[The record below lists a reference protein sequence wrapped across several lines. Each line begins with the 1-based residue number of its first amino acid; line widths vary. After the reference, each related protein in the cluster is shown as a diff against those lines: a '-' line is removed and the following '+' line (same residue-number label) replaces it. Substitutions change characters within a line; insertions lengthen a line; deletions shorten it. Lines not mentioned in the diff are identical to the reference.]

1 MKKTWLGFSAGVVA
15 GGLTL
20 WFLECFENHQDGRIS
35 QSFVAA
41 GPVSVPL
48 QTPGASESAE
58 SVLRTQFRAL
68 WRGEPWTRG
77 EADERLSEW
86 RTLLACSD
94 AAGLVRTL
102 SPEELASPF
111 GSAAFEAWL
120 AQDDAAASKWIAEQ
134 PGATDHHAWLVAE
147 ALGRKP
153 QVFAAFCQGLGQSS
167 WVQAFLDYS
176 SRAWI
181 RESPAA
187 AAALAETLISDERRV
202 RLFEAI
208 AADWVL
214 CDPEAARV
222 WISGVS
228 DPSLQHRLVTIGAQS
243 YASTNPL
250 RALEWLLA
258 QSPPD
263 AALQE
268 PLQTIAG
275 IWRHTASPEI
285 NDSLDNLTERSGRP
299 TEGPTARIDF
309 GTSNP

>member
-1 MKKTWLGFSAGVVA
+1 MKKMWVEFSAVVVA

-20 WFLECFENHQDGRIS
+20 WSLECSENRQGARAS
-35 QSFVAA
+35 QPPLAA
-41 GPVSVPL
+41 NRVSVPL
-48 QTPGASESAE
+48 QTLDSAESAV

-68 WRGEPWTRG
+68 WRGEPWARE
-77 EADERLSEW
+77 EADKRLIEW
-86 RTLLACSD
+86 HNLLACSD
-94 AAGLVRTL
+94 AASFVRTL
-102 SPEELASPF
+102 SSEELATPF

-120 AQDDAAASKWIAEQ
+120 VQDDVAASKWIAEQ

-147 ALGRKP
+147 LLTRNSQA
-153 QVFAAFCQGLGQSS
+153 FAAFCRGLEQSA
-167 WVQAFLDYS
+167 WAQTFLDYS

-181 RESPAA
+181 RENPAA
-187 AAALAETLISDERRV
+187 AAALAESLISGDRQI

-208 AADWVL
+208 ASDWVL
-214 CDPEAARV
+214 CDPEAAQV
-222 WISGVS
+222 WISGVA
-228 DPSLQHRLVTIGAQS
+228 DPSLQHRLVTVGAQS

-258 QSPPD
+258 KSPPD

-285 NDSLDNLTERSGRP
+285 NESLDYLAERSGRP
-299 TEGPTARIDF
+299 TEGLGR
-309 GTSNP
+309 SE